1 MKNELQRSAS
11 DQQLEQW
18 SGTVVGL
25 TLLAIALL
33 TLYPYDFFILETL
46 ADLSWPELLARSQR
60 PGLMPKELVANVLLF
75 MPFGF
80 GWAQLIQVRSQPS
93 SWQRFRQVLGA
104 SLVVTLAVEFLQIFL
119 PSRNPSYIDVIT
131 NTMGG
136 ALGYGVWV
144 LISALCAHYR
154 PFFHLGLSRS
164 QRLGQR
170 IGQWLGLLMLVTYCV
185 WALSGSASLR
195 ESAALWNL
203 DSWDPTYPL
212 IVGNELTG
220 DRPWSGTVG
229 SIQFYPQP
237 LTEGIIGTLLGEPD
251 SSDDQVIEPRPLA
264 HYTFAGTAPFADIS
278 GNLPP
283 LTRQPTEA
291 TAQAVPENFDAG
303 NAAGDRP
310 QGISVGP
317 QNWLQ
322 STTPPAALTQAL
334 RDSQAFTLSLAF
346 TSTSPS
352 QNGPAR
358 IFSLSKD
365 PQNRNLTVGQ
375 EKRHLS
381 LRLRTAIT
389 QGNGHRPEFIIPNV
403 FSSANVA
410 HHLVIRYDS
419 HFLVAY
425 LDSLANRYQIQ
436 LSPETTFFW
445 QRSPS
450 FGSSVHL
457 SSSIT
462 VLYRCLYRALFAV
475 PLGIFAALATPPWPK
490 SKQRFLIFFAGVV
503 LPCGLLE
510 WTLGSSF
517 RIMAEGYWL
526 VSIGVGALIWLSYTY
541 CSTSFLPLS
550 TYDSP

>member
-1 MKNELQRSAS
+1 MKNELQRSVS
-11 DQQLEQW
+11 NRQLAQW

-25 TLLAIALL
+25 TLLAITLL

-46 ADLSWPELLARSQR
+46 ADFSWPELLARSQR

-80 GWAQLIQVRSQPS
+80 GWAQLIQVRSQPAG
-93 SWQRFRQVLGA
+93 WQRFRQVLGA
-104 SLVVTLAVEFLQIFL
+104 SLVVTLAIEFLQIFL
-119 PSRNPSYIDVIT
+119 PSRNPSYIDVLT
-131 NTMGG
+131 NTTGG
-136 ALGYGVWV
+136 AIGYGVWV
-144 LISALCAHYR
+144 LVSALCDRYR
-154 PFFHLGLSRS
+154 PFFHLKLSRIS
-164 QRLGQR
+164 QRLGQP
-170 IGQWLGLLMLVTYCV
+170 IGQWLGLLLLVAYCV
-185 WALSGSASLR
+185 WALSGSAGLR
-195 ESAALWNL
+195 ESAAMWNL
-203 DSWDPTYPL
+203 DSWEPTYPL

-229 SIQFYPQP
+229 SIQFYSQP
-237 LTEGIIGTLLGEPD
+237 LTETIIGTLLGEPD
-251 SSDDQVIEPRPLA
+251 SSANPVIEPRSLA
-264 HYTFAGTAPFADIS
+264 HYTFAGTAPFPDIS
-278 GNLPP
+278 GNLPS
-283 LTRQPTEA
+283 LTWQPTE
-291 TAQAVPENFDAG
+291 TAAQSVEKVT
-303 NAAGDRP
+303 GDRP

-322 STTPPAALTQAL
+322 STSPPVVLAQTLQA
-334 RDSQAFTLSLAF
+334 SQAFTLSLAF

-358 IFSLSKD
+358 IFSLSKN

-375 EKRHLS
+375 EGRHLS

-419 HFLVAY
+419 HILVAY
-425 LDSLANRYQIQ
+425 LDSLANRYQVQ

-457 SSSIT
+457 SSSTT

-475 PLGIFAALATPPWPK
+475 PLGIFVALATPAWLK
-490 SKQRFLIFFAGVV
+490 SKQRFLIFFGGVV
-503 LPCGLLE
+503 LPSALLE
-510 WTLGSSF
+510 WMLGSSF
-517 RIMAEGYWL
+517 RMVAEGYWL
-526 VSIGVGALIWLSYTY
+526 VSIGVAALIWLSYT
-541 CSTSFLPLS
+541 CSISFIPSS